1 MLQGDIRRDALPTY
15 YDMKEIVERKWEQ
28 DDILEEK
35 NQLLLEEKRKEEK
48 LLIGDLEKE
57 REGR

>member
-1 MLQGDIRRDALPTY
+1 MLQGDIRRDALPAY

-35 NQLLLEEKRKEEK
+35 NQLLLEEMRKEEK

>member
-1 MLQGDIRRDALPTY
+1 MPAY

-28 DDILEEK
+28 DAILEEK
-35 NQLLLEEKRKEEK
+35 NQLLLEEMRKEEK